1 MHLKKIGAV
10 VACALGLAACGSS
23 PSYDDRSNYYG
34 STTAYNG
41 NTAYT
46 EYGRVV
52 GIDAIGG
59 GGGHP
64 SGAGAVI
71 GGVVG
76 GVLGHQI
83 GSGRGNT
90 AATIGGAVAGAAVG
104 NEIEK
109 RRESGDVGY
118 RVDVRL
124 ENGALR
130 SVNTDYV
137 GDIRVGD
144 RVRLADGRISRY

>member
-10 VACALGLAACGSS
+10 VVCALGLAACGSS

-34 STTAYNG
+34 STAYNG
-41 NTAYT
+41 SNSYT

-52 GIDAIGG
+52 GIDAVGG
-59 GGGHP
+59 SGHP

-76 GVLGHQI
+76 GVLGHQV

-124 ENGALR
+124 DNGALR
-130 SVNTDYV
+130 SVNTDHV

-144 RVRLADGRISRY
+144 RVRLADGRLSRY